1 MASDSDKSQNI
12 RTIGIECE
20 SLETPG
26 FGVGRIVRKLLEGL
40 AARDDLRGRFRFVLY
55 SNGSL
60 PDDPLYEHALFEK
73 KPCGMKPTFGSWAP
87 RSFSLYYFV
96 LLPIRLLFDRPNMM
110 FFANYMLPVGT
121 PVKSLV
127 VLTDDIFRETHNPLL
142 KLRYRIAYRIYAT
155 FWAKRFA
162 TRVMA
167 ISHSSV
173 ASLVREGIS
182 EKRISVNP
190 LGVPLPVTT
199 GNGEAVDFLFVGQS
213 LVRRRLK
220 ETLDVFA
227 RIADIRPGLTF
238 RFIGIDKYPTP
249 TIAPLIR
256 RINDTLGR
264 EAATWQE
271 RVDDRKLANAYRSA
285 RSVVYISDVEAFG
298 MPPLEGLS
306 YGATPIV
313 ADTPINREIYG
324 DHAYFVPMPITL
336 EGISQ
341 AMLRSLDDVEHQN
354 SIISA
359 GPGIIGRYSWQAHA
373 DRFVD
378 IVSSMT
384 A

>member
-1 MASDSDKSQNI
+1 MANDSDKSQHI

-20 SLETPG
+20 SLEYPG

-40 AARDDLRGRFRFVLY
+40 AARDDLRGRFRFALY
-55 SNGSL
+55 SNGPL
-60 PDDPLYEHALFEK
+60 PDDPLYNHALFEK

-87 RSFSLYYFV
+87 RSFTLYYYV
-96 LLPIRLLFDRPNMM
+96 LLPMRLLFDRPNMI
-110 FFANYMLPVGT
+110 FFANYMLPIGT

-127 VLTDDIFRETHNPLL
+127 MLTDDIFREVYNPLL
-142 KLRYRIAYRIYAT
+142 KLRYRIAYRLYAT
-155 FWAKRFA
+155 FWAKQFA

-173 ASLVREGIS
+173 ASLVSEGIS
-182 EKRISVNP
+182 EERIDVNP

-199 GNGEAVDFLFVGQS
+199 SEEGNVDFLFVGQS

-220 ETLDVFA
+220 ESLEVFA
-227 RIADIRPGLTF
+227 RIAGVRPGLTF
-238 RFIGIDKYPTP
+238 RFIGVDKYPTP

-256 RINDTLGR
+256 RINDALGR
-264 EAATWQE
+264 EAVTWQE
-271 RVDDRKLANAYRSA
+271 RVDDRSLANAYRSA
-285 RSVVYISDVEAFG
+285 HSVVYVSDVEAFG

-313 ADTPINREIYG
+313 ADAPVNREIYG
-324 DHAYFVPMPITL
+324 DHAYFVPMPITQ
-336 EGISQ
+336 EGITR
-341 AMLRSLDDVEHQN
+341 AMQRSLDDVELRK

-359 GPGIIGRYSWQAHA
+359 GPEIIGRYSWQAHA